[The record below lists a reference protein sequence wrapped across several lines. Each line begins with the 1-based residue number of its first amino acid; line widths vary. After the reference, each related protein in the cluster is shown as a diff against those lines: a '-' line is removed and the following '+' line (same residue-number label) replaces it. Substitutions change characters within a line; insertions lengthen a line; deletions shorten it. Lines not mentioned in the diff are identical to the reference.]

1 MVCSHLRAS
10 CKAGL
15 SHSII
20 FLLPHFQDGLG
31 HSIQPSSAFLNSTE
45 TLQSQSY
52 NQNHFSGEKY
62 FQFLFFS
69 LVLIKTFCE
78 LLNSEDAGATHHC
91 QVVTVL
97 IYQ

>member
-1 MVCSHLRAS
+1 MACSQLRAC
-10 CKAGL
+10 CKDGI
-15 SHSII
+15 SHFVI

-62 FQFLFFS
+62 RVIHKS
-69 LVLIKTFCE
+69 LRNFRTRLRNNQDRHDRKEHMSI
-78 LLNSEDAGATHHC
+78 
-91 QVVTVL
+91 
-97 IYQ
+97 